1 MQISAELNINPT
13 ESDQLAEILGCAVQA
28 LPDKMALI
36 ASAAIQ
42 EYVSMF
48 QGQKVF
54 TRGSDINE
62 YRLFLLITRALGNR
76 IPDEQDVCRLFQT
89 STTESRALIR
99 AVMSKYQYLLRE
111 AIDSSMRQ
119 IIQTAQRDEND
130 PDGAYEVIV
139 NSLNVVEELNRQ
151 LVLIDGSLKLI
162 AKKRGSVSTYEISPS
177 SYERLS
183 ERLNRHE

>member
-1 MQISAELNINPT
+1 MQVNAELDIDAT
-13 ESDQLAEILGCAVQA
+13 ESLELAKILTCTVEELADKLA
-28 LPDKMALI
+28 LF

-48 QGQKVF
+48 RGQKVF

-62 YRLFLLITRALGNR
+62 YRLFLLITKAMGNR

-119 IIQTAQRDEND
+119 IIQTAHQEEA
-130 PDGAYEVIV
+130 DGPHEVIV
-139 NSLNVVEELNRQ
+139 NSVNVVEELNR
-151 LVLIDGSLKLI
+151 LLASIDGALQPI
-162 AKKRGSVSTYEISPS
+162 AKKRGSVSTYEISPT
-177 SYERLS
+177 SYERLNT
-183 ERLNRHE
+183 RLNLHE

>member
-1 MQISAELNINPT
+1 MEINADLDIDPTEENELAKILKCTVAELPNK
-13 ESDQLAEILGCAVQA
+13 LALF
-28 LPDKMALI
+28 

-48 QGQKVF
+48 RGQKVF

-62 YRLFLLITRALGNR
+62 YRLFLLITKAMGNR

-119 IIQTAQRDEND
+119 ILQTAQRGEG
-130 PDGAYEVIV
+130 DGPYEVIV
-139 NSLNVVEELNRQ
+139 NSQNLVDELNR
-151 LVLIDGSLKLI
+151 LLALIDGTLPPI
-162 AKKRGSVSTYEISPS
+162 AKKRGSVSKYEISLS
-177 SYERLS
+177 SHARL
-183 ERLNRHE
+183 ETRLGLHE